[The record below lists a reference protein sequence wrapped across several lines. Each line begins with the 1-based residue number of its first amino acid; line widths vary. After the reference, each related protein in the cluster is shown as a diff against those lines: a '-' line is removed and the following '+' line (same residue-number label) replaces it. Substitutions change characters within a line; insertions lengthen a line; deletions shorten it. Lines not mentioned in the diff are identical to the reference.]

1 MPDADEVNK
10 RPKLKIPLFAAA
22 ETGTPDTDG
31 VNRPGSTSGSQSGGE
46 GQDVLSTKRVTVR
59 ELQPGDLLLWGV
71 PPHAQRIA
79 AVHHK
84 RRLGGLLSRH
94 SVSLSDVDGIQKD
107 YSLSP
112 DRRVV
117 VTTDARLPVSSWDD
131 VATQFCKEMSDAD
144 SRWHRLARRYLR
156 PVQPFVRVVRDFQCF
171 AYSIRLQAG
180 FIGILFIVLV
190 FAFGLDALL
199 DSRISVVIS
208 IVGAFALERI
218 WSYWRKRVRRTLADG
233 VSMTVRFRPFGPIKR
248 YRYGTLEVTR
258 TGGIIPGEST
268 IRPWSSTQLRLLRGK
283 TLRSKARAALRM
295 SPGKWWRFVKEQ
307 EVMAV
312 MTFANDLKGDTTYT
326 CRNIADAIRHRLSDG
341 SSRVIKFTTKAHD
354 PASGEGPST
363 QINPMSKGAYFDMWI
378 WDERR
383 QRGNFT
389 LELKRYQLSVL
400 ADMLEIMDDMRR
412 L

>member
-1 MPDADEVNK
+1 MSDATQAHGDSAPDVPQAD
-10 RPKLKIPLFAAA
+10 
-22 ETGTPDTDG
+22 T
-31 VNRPGSTSGSQSGGE
+31 E
-46 GQDVLSTKRVTVR
+46 GQGVLSTKRVAVR
-59 ELQPGDLLLWGV
+59 ELEEGELLLWDRPAHG
-71 PPHAQRIA
+71 HKIT
-79 AVHHK
+79 AVRHE
-84 RRLGGLLSRH
+84 RRMGGLLSRH
-94 SVSLSDVDGIQKD
+94 IVSLSDVDGIQKD

-112 DRRVV
+112 DRRVI
-117 VTTDARLPVSSWDD
+117 VTTDARMPVASWDD
-131 VATQFCKEMSDAD
+131 VATQFFKEMSDAD
-144 SRWHRLARRYLR
+144 SRWHRLARRSLR

-218 WSYWRKRVRRTLADG
+218 WSYWRKRVRRRLADG
-233 VSMTVRFRPFGPIKR
+233 VSMTIRFRPFGPIKR

-258 TGGIIPGEST
+258 TSALITGESA

-283 TLRSKARAALRM
+283 TLRGKARAALRM

-307 EVMAV
+307 EVLAV
-312 MTFANDLKGDTTYT
+312 MAFANDLKGDTTYT

-341 SSRVIKFTTKAHD
+341 SSRVIKLTTKAHD
-354 PASGEGPST
+354 PDSGEGPST

-378 WDERR
+378 WDERK
-383 QRGNFT
+383 QRGNFS
-389 LELKRYQLSVL
+389 LELKHYQLNVL

>member
-1 MPDADEVNK
+1 MSDATQAHGDSVADAP
-10 RPKLKIPLFAAA
+10 RA
-22 ETGTPDTDG
+22 DT
-31 VNRPGSTSGSQSGGE
+31 E
-46 GQDVLSTKRVTVR
+46 GQSVLSTKRVAVR
-59 ELQPGDLLLWGV
+59 ELEEDELLLWGI
-71 PPHAQRIA
+71 PAHA
-79 AVHHK
+79 HK
-84 RRLGGLLSRH
+84 VTAIRHERRLGGLPSRH
-94 SVSLSDVDGIQKD
+94 VVSLSDVDGVRKD

-112 DRRVV
+112 DRRLV
-117 VTTDARLPVSSWDD
+117 VTTDPRMPIASWDD
-131 VATQFCKEMSDAD
+131 VSTQFFKEMSDAD
-144 SRWHRLARRYLR
+144 SRWHRITRRYLR
-156 PVQPFVRVVRDFQCF
+156 PVQPLVRVVRDLQCF

-218 WSYWRKRVRRTLADG
+218 WSYWRRRVRRKLADG
-233 VSMTVRFRPFGPIKR
+233 LSMTVRFRPFGPIER

-258 TGGIIPGEST
+258 TGAIITGDPPL
-268 IRPWSSTQLRLLRGK
+268 RPWSSTQLRLLRGK

-295 SPGKWWRFVKEQ
+295 SPRKWRRFVEEH
-307 EVMAV
+307 EVLAV
-312 MTFANDLKGDTTYT
+312 MTFANDIRGDTTYT
-326 CRNIADAIRHRLSDG
+326 CRNIADAIRHRLNDG
-341 SSRVIKFTTKAHD
+341 SSRVIHFTPKTYD
-354 PASGEGPST
+354 PESGPRPST
-363 QINPMSKGAYFDMWI
+363 QINPMSNGASFSMWI

-389 LELKRYQLSVL
+389 LELKRYQMKVL